1 MNAKKR
7 VTRKE
12 LLKKPDE
19 FITTTQHIIE
29 HVQHDTR
36 TVYSVVIVLVCVLA
50 LVGVVYLYFSEKRK
64 EAVTLEREAV
74 ETYYQSILSDTA
86 NNTVNEPKCK
96 AAIDKFKRLID
107 EHGDTP
113 QAERAGLYLADAYY
127 QLKKYAEAQEAYKT
141 YLEKYKPQG
150 TFRYTVLNSLG
161 HIEETQGKYNQAL
174 EYYKQSAQGT
184 SIMLQAQAKLEIGRC
199 YERLA
204 KTEMARQTYQE
215 ALKLL
220 PDKPTYQQLIGRIK
234 LNMSTL

>member
-7 VTRKE
+7 VSRKE

-19 FITTTQHIIE
+19 FITTTHHIVDY
-29 HVQHDTR
+29 VQHDAR
-36 TVYSVVIVLVCVLA
+36 TIYSVVIVLACVLA
-50 LVGVVYLYFSEKRK
+50 LVGVGYLYFSEKRK
-64 EAVTLEREAV
+64 EAVALEREAV
-74 ETYYQSILSDTA
+74 ETYYQAILSDTA

-107 EHGDTP
+107 EHGGTP
-113 QAERAGLYLADAYY
+113 QSQRAGLYLADAYY
-127 QLKKYAEAQEAYKT
+127 QLKKYTQAQEAYKA

-150 TFRYTVLNSLG
+150 IFRYTVLNSLG
-161 HIEETQGKYNQAL
+161 QIEETQGKYNQAL
-174 EYYKQSAQGT
+174 EYYKQSAEGA
-184 SIMLQAQAKLEIGRC
+184 SIALQAQAKLEIGRC

-220 PDKPTYQQLIGRIK
+220 PDKPTYRQLIGRIK
-234 LNMSTL
+234 LNISTL